1 MQKSTSFFYII
12 QAVFVHLHFCQ
23 IISLHKQIL
32 WLFTLN
38 FSDLMAQPKGKIDT
52 TGILNWHMTRHFS
65 GWGTIL
71 LRCLERNLISWT
83 HEITQN
89 STSSTSNFF
98 QILNCRNS
106 AFKHSIIQIEIKIV
120 TSDSLATLFIWWMQ
134 EGMIV
139 WNTVLLPGSIR
150 RTNSLALI
158 YIKQTSNHNFS
169 FNFFMSLLPYNI

>member
-1 MQKSTSFFYII
+1 MIFFLNYNAKKYFFFNII
-12 QAVFVHLHFCQ
+12 QGVFGHLHFCQ
-23 IISLHKQIL
+23 ITSSHKQIL

-83 HEITQN
+83 HEIIQN
-89 STSSTSNFF
+89 STSSTSIFF

-120 TSDSLATLFIWWMQ
+120 TSDSLATLFIWWR
-134 EGMIV
+134 
-139 WNTVLLPGSIR
+139 ND
-150 RTNSLALI
+150 SLK
-158 YIKQTSNHNFS
+158 YCPTPWQHREN
-169 FNFFMSLLPYNI
+169 